1 MFSKFQALAV
11 WCVEFVVG
19 CGCVGGLGWLVFAA
33 SVFSR
38 FVVGVGAQ
46 REASS
51 PGNNIMAYA
60 LDALP
65 DCAALATPSN
75 DWQWRNPTT
84 SAPMLGDHSGEWLK
98 GQLIAPPSDAASQP
112 AWLARLLSWRRSCLQ
127 PLGLDTPSVSAVV
140 SSRLYELPELKWTQ
154 HAYVHVQMHPY
165 DLGFFD
171 PKTGEYT
178 VGKWLDDL
186 TTRFGG
192 IDAALI
198 WPTYPQ
204 LGIDDRNA
212 YEMIRS
218 LPGGMNGLRS
228 VVRQLHERHVKVLWP
243 FMPWDTATRYEG
255 PEPDAMLA
263 LVRDTGADGI
273 NGDTLY
279 TMPPPFW
286 EQQVASNGPY
296 VALQAELG
304 GHLGSLKY
312 TTLGWGESGGWSLD
326 LRSNRAPSVDL
337 FKWLQPRRMT
347 NICRR
352 WDTDRNDALQHA
364 WFNGIGYVAWENIW
378 GCAKRPAPNSDAPRP
393 HPPAPKAPIPHVPPP
408 RPRAPHPTPH
418 APSLCLFAHLASGSG
433 TA

>member
-1 MFSKFQALAV
+1 
-11 WCVEFVVG
+11 
-19 CGCVGGLGWLVFAA
+19 
-33 SVFSR
+33 
-38 FVVGVGAQ
+38 
-46 REASS
+46 
-51 PGNNIMAYA
+51 
-60 LDALP
+60 
-65 DCAALATPSN
+65 
-75 DWQWRNPTT
+75 
-84 SAPMLGDHSGEWLK
+84 
-98 GQLIAPPSDAASQP
+98 
-112 AWLARLLSWRRSCLQ
+112 
-127 PLGLDTPSVSAVV
+127 
-140 SSRLYELPELKWTQ
+140 
-154 HAYVHVQMHPY
+154 MHPY

-279 TMPPPFW
+279 TLPPPFW

-352 WDTDRNDALQHA
+352 WDTDCNDALQHA
-364 WFNGIGYVAWENIW
+364 GSMASATLRGRTYGVRQTARAKLR
-378 GCAKRPAPNSDAPRP
+378 CAPTPSPSPQSPHPRRPAPA
-393 HPPAPKAPIPHVPPP
+393 PP
-408 RPRAPHPTPH
+408 RPRAPRPTPH

>member
-1 MFSKFQALAV
+1 
-11 WCVEFVVG
+11 
-19 CGCVGGLGWLVFAA
+19 
-33 SVFSR
+33 
-38 FVVGVGAQ
+38 
-46 REASS
+46 
-51 PGNNIMAYA
+51 MAYA